1 MSELFNEL
9 KRRNVVRV
17 GIAYLVVGWLVAQA
31 AELVLPTFGAPE
43 WVLKTLMFLLILGL
57 PVVLF
62 FSWAYEVTSEGLK
75 KTEEVDADASITP
88 STGRKLDRVIIAA
101 LVLALGYFVWESRFT
116 DPAARP
122 VQEATTVSGQSIAV
136 LPFVNMSPDP
146 DQEYFS
152 DGISEE
158 ILNVLVRIPG
168 LKVAGRTSSFAFKG
182 RNQDLRE
189 IGQSLNVNHGYA
201 PRMGSQNSDVPVD
214 PRATGGLVFLMGLR
228 GHVRGPEKD

>member
-1 MSELFNEL
+1 M
-9 KRRNVVRV
+9 
-17 GIAYLVVGWLVAQA
+17 
-31 AELVLPTFGAPE
+31 
-43 WVLKTLMFLLILGL
+43 
-57 PVVLF
+57 VLF

-152 DGISEE
+152 SWISNMSA
-158 ILNVLVRIPG
+158 ISR
-168 LKVAGRTSSFAFKG
+168 S
-182 RNQDLRE
+182 
-189 IGQSLNVNHGYA
+189 
-201 PRMGSQNSDVPVD
+201 
-214 PRATGGLVFLMGLR
+214 
-228 GHVRGPEKD
+228 